1 MRADIPEDI
10 KPDTTVANSAAL
22 SVWCQDHVDGFR
34 GPVSLKKFTTGQSNP
49 TYLLTARS
57 GRYVLRRKPPGALLP
72 SAHAVDREYRVM
84 EALANTDVPVPHMLA
99 LCEEDEIIGSMFFV
113 MEYLE
118 GRTFLDPALPQ
129 LGPAQRREL
138 YVEQVRI
145 LACLANLDAES
156 IGLGDYGK
164 PGDYVARQVNRW
176 TRQYRASATGVIAD
190 MEHLIDWLPAHLPAE
205 DYRPALVHGDF
216 RLDNLLVHPT
226 RMEIIGVLDWELST
240 LGHPFVDF
248 SYWSTM
254 LRLPRETHHKGL
266 AGLDRRALGIPAE
279 QELIDLFYKSVKR
292 DKTMDKTDKKG
303 TDPFLPSPFYQ
314 RDWSFWVAFHGFRF
328 AAIVQGVMKRHLDGN
343 ASSAVAFE
351 VGRMARPVA
360 ALGWAAA
367 RQYKE

>member
-1 MRADIPEDI
+1 MRADSPENI

-22 SVWCQDHVDGFR
+22 SRWCESHVNGFR
-34 GPVSLKKFTTGQSNP
+34 GPVSVKKFTTGQSNP

-84 EALANTDVPVPHMLA
+84 GALADTGVPVPHMLA
-99 LCEEDEIIGSMFFV
+99 LCEKDDVIGSMFFV

-129 LGPAQRREL
+129 LDPAQRHEL
-138 YVEQVRI
+138 YVEQIRI
-145 LACLANLDAES
+145 LALLAKLDPEFV
-156 IGLGDYGK
+156 GLGDYGK

-176 TRQYRASATGVIAD
+176 TRQYRASETQVIPD
-190 MEHLIDWLPAHLPAE
+190 MEHLIDWLPAHVPPEDCPA
-205 DYRPALVHGDF
+205 ALVHGDF

-226 RMEIIGVLDWELST
+226 RMEIVGVLDWELST

-266 AGLDRRALGIPAE
+266 AGLDRNALGIPGE
-279 QELIDLFYKSVKR
+279 RELIDLYLKSVNG
-292 DKTMDKTDKKG
+292 DKTG
-303 TDPFLPSPFYQ
+303 TDPFLQ
-314 RDWSFWVAFHGFRF
+314 DWSFWVAFHGFRF

-343 ASSAVAFE
+343 ASSAVAIE

-360 ALGWAAA
+360 ELGWAAA
-367 RQYKE
+367 KQYRA